1 MVMLG
6 TQLCDLRLV
15 AFPLLIHSSRMKIIT
30 LCIGPC
36 SYLGSSQLVVKTC
49 ISKHYDINAHKV
61 HSSQDGSL
69 RGLRETSQRKRCI
82 SKMMIHKY
90 RGQRKPAA
98 PPTLDCG

>member
-49 ISKHYDINAHKV
+49 ISKHYDIKCPQGTQFTGWISERTEGDFSEEALHQ
-61 HSSQDGSL
+61 QDDD
-69 RGLRETSQRKRCI
+69 T
-82 SKMMIHKY
+82 
-90 RGQRKPAA
+90 
-98 PPTLDCG
+98 